1 MPPLTYHHGQVAV
14 QNEANTRPL
23 ADHLAHWVGPVAE
36 FAHDADMFLLA
47 APADDGAL
55 HFTALSGPAPLV
67 EVAGP
72 ATLRM
77 AFPGPGPR
85 PAPGRVGGL
94 AINLGLA
101 RRARINGSL
110 AGRGGGLEL
119 EADETFTLCRKYMA
133 PSLSRGSEPHSGP
146 TACEALEFDDPD
158 LARLLA
164 RAETSFLASIS
175 PDGGPDVAHRGGPP
189 GFLEFDGGTHTLT
202 WPEFVGD
209 GVFKSAGN
217 VRATGRLTL
226 LVVDIESG
234 DGVELVGHGGY
245 TNVRTQ
251 RSARLD
257 PLVQFRDHYP
267 LQGTMTCTIV
277 RAVRLRGL
285 MHPRARIEKALKVTS
300 RSTVDDQAPQ

>member
-1 MPPLTYHHGQVAV
+1 MPPLQYHPGQVAV
-14 QNEANTRPL
+14 QDEANTRPL

-36 FAHDADMFLLA
+36 FAAGADLFLLA
-47 APADDGAL
+47 APGDDAAL

-72 ATLRM
+72 AVLRLG
-77 AFPGPGPR
+77 FPGRGPR
-85 PAPGRVGGL
+85 PLPGRVGGL
-94 AINLGLA
+94 AINLGQA
-101 RRARINGSL
+101 RRARINGEL
-110 AGRGGGLEL
+110 AEMGGCLEL
-119 EADETFTLCRKYMA
+119 RADETFTLCRKYMA
-133 PSLSRGSEPHSGP
+133 PSRSAGCEPNAGP
-146 TACEALEFDDPD
+146 AACEAVELSDPHVLE
-158 LARLLA
+158 LVA
-164 RAETSFLASIS
+164 RAKTAFLASVS
-175 PDGGPDVAHRGGPP
+175 PDGGPDVAHRGGPA
-189 GFLEFDGGTHTLT
+189 GFLELDAAARTLT

-226 LVVDIESG
+226 LVVDIETG
-234 DGVELVGHGGY
+234 DGVELIGTGAY
-245 TNVRTQ
+245 ANVRTQ

-267 LQGTMTCTIV
+267 LQGTMTCTIE

-285 MHPRARIEKALKVTS
+285 MHPRTRIEKALKVTS